1 MFWIIVCYF
10 VFTFGEFL
18 DVYTIDSLLVLCV
31 QRTQSKSWPPSLIN
45 LIADTFNIYELC
57 VFSVAYDYETICK
70 SQAVHRLQALFV
82 LSCSLCAEPQACQVI
97 KATRA
102 VRAR

>member
-1 MFWIIVCYF
+1 MC
-10 VFTFGEFL
+10 T
-18 DVYTIDSLLVLCV
+18 LLTACLFYVSREHRV
-31 QRTQSKSWPPSLIN
+31 SAGHPSLIN

-57 VFSVAYDYETICK
+57 VFSVAHDYETICK

-82 LSCSLCAEPQACQVI
+82 LSCSLCAEPQAFQVI